1 MKINSINN
9 TKGFSLLEILIT
21 LALFI
26 LIGGISVPAFA
37 NWLEYNKLKKSV
49 LIFEDTLNIAKERS
63 REMQKIIQVNLENS
77 GNMEKIT
84 IIDGSSESSNCSGLT
99 KEAVYISELIEAQI
113 KEITVIAK
121 VCFFSNGTSSGADFK
136 VQKNDK
142 FFQIKINKHT
152 GFIEKLS

>member
-1 MKINSINN
+1 MQINSINN

-63 REMQKIIQVNLENS
+63 REMQKLIQVNLENL
-77 GNMEKIT
+77 GKMEKIT
-84 IIDGSSESSNCSGLT
+84 IIDGSSESSNCNGLSREVIYKT
-99 KEAVYISELIEAQI
+99 ELIEA
-113 KEITVIAK
+113 KITEKAGLAK
-121 VCFFSNGTSSGADFK
+121 VCFYSNGTSTGAEFK
-136 VQKNDK
+136 IQKNNK
-142 FFQIKINKHT
+142 FFQIKINKNT
-152 GFIEKLS
+152 SFIEKLS